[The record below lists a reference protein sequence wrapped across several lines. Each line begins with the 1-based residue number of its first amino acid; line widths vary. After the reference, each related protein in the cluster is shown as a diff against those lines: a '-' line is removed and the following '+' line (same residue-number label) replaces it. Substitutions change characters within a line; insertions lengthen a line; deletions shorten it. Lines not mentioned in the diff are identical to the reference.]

1 MGDFFNLN
9 DVHYWK
15 AEYYDRKNNTMLI
28 YSFTS
33 PDDLE
38 YEF

>member
-28 YSFTS
+28 CSFTS